1 MGIPP
6 YPQGGCSSDWLFS
19 CSIKKK
25 SLPPQ
30 LVSAAQSLL
39 HVASCKECLHPL
51 WSTGT
56 LWWGHKQAL
65 SSPGWRDLTP
75 SVFPHKAGP
84 PALWS
89 SLWILSSLFRYF
101 LNSRYQSW
109 TQHSGCSLTSRVE
122 WNDHTS
128 VSAGN
133 GPEEEVQDLICLHC
147 CSSTMLTHVHHIVH
161 QDPTGPFQKSCFLAA
176 HILACTG
183 LFGYA
188 IPGAEPCTCLCQ
200 ILYGSCLLP
209 LPKEGSQFSSV
220 HLNIQLSIITRP
232 AKCTHN
238 SIIQITSKDLE
249 SWGPLSVLREPY
261 LWQAASLSYKHKTSN
276 ILHHHSLLANFLSTW
291 DYSSHLYFAR
301 QEDYLTP
308 SFYLD
313 KTNELLS
320 TLMNHLK
327 SQPIRLQF
335 KDASLEAN
343 WQPGKVKEPE
353 LLQLITKIKSAL
365 RCLISTFTYLCKSK
379 VWLQR
384 QLPSAWRDCSL
395 EHLWALAVHVWSQL
409 DLLIG
414 IFNTTLSPSVTKP
427 WNLEKAIAIDLNS
440 ALM

>member
-133 GPEEEVQDLICLHC
+133 GPEEAVQDLICLHC
-147 CSSTMLTHVHHIVH
+147 CSSTLLTHVHHIVH

-176 HILACTG
+176 H
-183 LFGYA
+183 
-188 IPGAEPCTCLCQ
+188 
-200 ILYGSCLLP
+200 
-209 LPKEGSQFSSV
+209 
-220 HLNIQLSIITRP
+220 
-232 AKCTHN
+232 
-238 SIIQITSKDLE
+238 TS
-249 SWGPLSVLREPY
+249 
-261 LWQAASLSYKHKTSN
+261 
-276 ILHHHSLLANFLSTW
+276 
-291 DYSSHLYFAR
+291 
-301 QEDYLTP
+301 
-308 SFYLD
+308 
-313 KTNELLS
+313 
-320 TLMNHLK
+320 
-327 SQPIRLQF
+327 
-335 KDASLEAN
+335 
-343 WQPGKVKEPE
+343 
-353 LLQLITKIKSAL
+353 
-365 RCLISTFTYLCKSK
+365 
-379 VWLQR
+379 
-384 QLPSAWRDCSL
+384 
-395 EHLWALAVHVWSQL
+395 
-409 DLLIG
+409 
-414 IFNTTLSPSVTKP
+414 
-427 WNLEKAIAIDLNS
+427 
-440 ALM
+440 